1 MAWKVTWPSNTHGE
15 NGSPDGKRIAM
26 GTGSFDFQVW
36 DADSGH
42 HLQTYSTSDEEIS
55 TLAWS
60 PDGTRLAEAGLSHTI
75 SIYAPLATFIG
86 QASLYDLTLVGVF
99 ATSFVLLVLL
109 LGPDGEMA
117 TGEDRERVAVD
128 PARLRADF
136 CAHGFDDHHRAQ
148 SAVLGLECLT
158 TISGTRAEDW
168 GKCSRRGLLC

>member
-99 ATSFVLLVLL
+99 AASFVLLVLL
-109 LGPDGEMA
+109 LGLMGRWPPGRTGSVLLWILLVCALTFVLMA
-117 TGEDRERVAVD
+117 LMITI
-128 PARLRADF
+128 
-136 CAHGFDDHHRAQ
+136 
-148 SAVLGLECLT
+148 GLNPLFWD
-158 TISGTRAEDW
+158 SNA
-168 GKCSRRGLLC
+168 